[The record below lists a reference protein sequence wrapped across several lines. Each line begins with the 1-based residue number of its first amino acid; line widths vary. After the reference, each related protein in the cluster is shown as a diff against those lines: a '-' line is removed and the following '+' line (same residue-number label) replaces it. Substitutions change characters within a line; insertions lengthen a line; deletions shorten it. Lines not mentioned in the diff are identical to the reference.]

1 MIDDVSSSLTVS
13 LFLFRHQTTSVP
25 RSTGEATLPAVTTE
39 AAPPVAVRKRSRS
52 LSKTRDAAQH
62 DDKSLRSKRDA
73 QRFERTYAIWSRGRE
88 RRRSRSRS
96 RSRERSHSR
105 WTRDSSRVPSRLQY
119 WHGPE
124 EARRELINLVERYD
138 LDSSDISTSSL
149 QELLRYTN
157 SR

>member
-39 AAPPVAVRKRSRS
+39 AAPPVAVSKRSRS
-52 LSKTRDAAQH
+52 RSRSKTRDAEQH

-73 QRFERTYAIWSRGRE
+73 QRFERAYAIWSRGRE
-88 RRRSRSRS
+88 RRRSRS